1 MRNHKP
7 HPGQEAEQT
16 DRKKHTGET
25 AEMPC
30 QKTAESGRKENNMK
44 TVTIGEKEYQ
54 LEFTFEAAEHRGLI
68 QSMFRILSGS
78 YLVRRGIV
86 EAQENEPEREGTAA
100 SMLDGVAEMI
110 SDMPH
115 ICRTAF
121 YAGLLEHHRV
131 PEDTAAQLMRQ
142 YMKEQNL
149 TFMQLYK
156 EIQKCMEDDGFFAL
170 SGLTGMLERM
180 NAAAAQAGK
189 TAQTG
194 KTKKTVSRKSRTSAG

>member
-1 MRNHKP
+1 
-7 HPGQEAEQT
+7 
-16 DRKKHTGET
+16 
-25 AEMPC
+25 
-30 QKTAESGRKENNMK
+30 MK

-78 YLVRRGIV
+78 YLVRRGTV

-131 PEDTAAQLMRQ
+131 PEDTAAQLMVDACWDTIAAIDTMEIFHEKELEGCDFCCIHFDADGDHFVYDSREYIGLNEEEFIEKFPSPIVEYAFREDRYLPDASEQ
-142 YMKEQNL
+142 ELLEQNIDEKIKNPIIK
-149 TFMQLYK
+149 YA
-156 EIQKCMEDDGFFAL
+156 D
-170 SGLTGMLERM
+170 
-180 NAAAAQAGK
+180 
-189 TAQTG
+189 
-194 KTKKTVSRKSRTSAG
+194 KKLREN